1 MNDIQMARVLG
12 LISLGLGA
20 AELALGRSMSRELGI
35 EKPELVE
42 AFGAREIG
50 NGALALGY
58 PDRAWPIW
66 GRVAGDVADLAVL
79 ASALGSSNR
88 RRHNAAWA
96 TLGVLG
102 ITLVDV
108 AVALALSRREQK
120 ALATARRTHVR
131 RKLGTPLP
139 KGGAAGAPTTA

>member
-12 LISLGLGA
+12 LVSIKLGVL
-20 AELALGRSMSRELGI
+20 ELRFGRRISRELGI
-35 EKPELVE
+35 GKHEVVD

-50 NGALALGY
+50 TGLFALTHPDSAL
-58 PDRAWPIW
+58 PIW
-66 GRVAGDVADLAVL
+66 GRVAGDVMDLALL

-96 TLGVLG
+96 AIGVLG

-108 AVALALSRREQK
+108 AVATMLTKRTQK
-120 ALATARRTHVR
+120 ALTTGQRTKVN
-131 RKLGTPLP
+131 KPL
-139 KGGAAGAPTTA
+139 GAPMPKAV